1 MANTMRPDQGWVA
14 AAQTVKAA
22 EALLITAGAGMG
34 VDSGLPNF
42 RGREGFWR
50 AYPAAARMGLAFE
63 ELANPRWF
71 KEHPRLAWAFY
82 GQRLNLYR
90 ATVPHAGFGRL
101 LTWAT
106 AKPRGFFVFTSN
118 VDGQFQAAGFPS
130 GQMVECHGS
139 IHHFQCCEPCCDAV
153 WEARSEVVLVDEEAF
168 LAREPLPRCPHCGGL
183 ARPNILMF
191 GDDAWIGGRTDAQDD
206 RFRAWLAGLEKDRVH
221 CAVIELGA
229 GTAIPTVR
237 FCSER
242 VARQLHGGLIR
253 INPRECQVPGG
264 HWGLPMGA
272 LEGIEQLAC
281 QGATL

>member
-1 MANTMRPDQGWVA
+1 MRPDQGLAA
-14 AAQTVKAA
+14 AAQAVKAA
-22 EALLITAGAGMG
+22 EALLITAGAGLG
-34 VDSGLPNF
+34 VDSGLPDF

-82 GQRLNLYR
+82 GQRLNSYR

-101 LTWAT
+101 LAWAA

-130 GQMVECHGS
+130 GQVVECHGS

-153 WEARSEVVLVDEEAF
+153 WEARSEVVQVDEEAF

-191 GDDAWIGGRTDAQDD
+191 GDDAWIGGRTDDQDD
-206 RFRAWLAGLEKDRVH
+206 RFRAWLAGLEKDRASG
-221 CAVIELGA
+221 AVIELGA

-242 VARQLHGGLIR
+242 VARQLRGSLIR

-281 QGATL
+281 QGTIL